1 MRVLDLAKQYE
12 PHAVEVRRTLHS
24 HPELGFEEEK
34 TTELIR
40 KELLSYGIEVQELP
54 GLKTGI
60 TAVIRGGK
68 PGKTLAIRE
77 DIDALPMTEQSGLE
91 FASCNGLTHA
101 CGHDI
106 HCSSLLL
113 TARILQDMREEL
125 SGNVRLIFQPAE
137 ERVTGAETIIAAG
150 VMELEPKCDCV
161 IGFHCSPEIDA
172 GTVGL
177 IKGPANA
184 STDTVYI
191 TVEGKGGHGAH
202 PYRCVDPIITS
213 AYMLTQL
220 QTIISRE
227 NPAVQPAVLTFG
239 TIQGGTAINV
249 IPTEVKLGGT
259 LRAFNEE
266 GRRKIWDAIR
276 RVAEYSC
283 QAMRANAKVEIE
295 PGVPSLINDEEVI
308 NRLRSAA
315 EKTLGTEHIYSIPA
329 PSPGSDDFSRFLE
342 LVPGAQFR
350 VGTGTD
356 DPQTRIGLHNPQ
368 NIFSEK
374 AIVTGAVVMA
384 QYALDY
390 LV

>member
-1 MRVLDLAKQYE
+1 MSVLELADQYA
-12 PHAVEVRRTLHS
+12 PHAIELRRMLHKN
-24 HPELGFEEEK
+24 PELGFEEEK

-40 KELLSYGIEVQELP
+40 NELISYGIEVQELS
-54 GLKTGI
+54 GLKTGV

-77 DIDALPMTEQSGLE
+77 DIDALPLTEESGLD

-113 TARILQDMREEL
+113 TARILQEMRSEL
-125 SGNVRLIFQPAE
+125 AGNVRLIFQPAE
-137 ERVTGAETIIAAG
+137 ERVTGAETMIGAG
-150 VMELEPKCDCV
+150 VMDLVPQCDSI

-172 GTVGL
+172 GTIGL

-202 PYRCVDPIITS
+202 PYRCVDPVITS

-220 QTIISRE
+220 QSIISRE

-276 RVAEYSC
+276 RVATHSC
-283 QAMRANAKVEIE
+283 QAMRADAKVEIQE
-295 PGVPSLINDEEVI
+295 GVPSLINDGEVI
-308 NRLRSAA
+308 DRLRSAA
-315 EKTLGTEHIYSIPA
+315 EKTLGAEHIYSIPS
-329 PSPGSDDFSRFLE
+329 PSPGSDDFSRFLDI
-342 LVPGAQFR
+342 VPGAQFR

-356 DPQTRIGLHNPQ
+356 DPQTRIGLHNPK

>member
-1 MRVLDLAKQYE
+1 MNVQELAQKYA
-12 PHAVEVRRTLHS
+12 PHAIELRRELHRN
-24 HPELGFEEEK
+24 PELGNEEFR

-40 KELLSYGIEVQELP
+40 RELTSYGIEIQELN
-54 GLKTGI
+54 GLKTGV

-68 PGKTLAIRE
+68 PGKTVGIRE
-77 DIDALPMTEQSGLE
+77 DIDALPLEEKTGLE
-91 FASCNGLTHA
+91 FASCNGLAHA

-113 TARILQDMREEL
+113 TARILQEMREEL
-125 SGNVRLIFQPAE
+125 AGNVRLIFQPAE
-137 ERVTGAETIIAAG
+137 EKVTGAEDMLAAG

-172 GTVGL
+172 GTIGL

-191 TVEGKGGHGAH
+191 TVQGKGGHGAH

-213 AYMLTQL
+213 AYMLTQM

-239 TIQGGTAINV
+239 MIQGGTAINI
-249 IPTEVKLGGT
+249 IPTEVQLGGT

-266 GRRKIWDAIR
+266 GRRKIWDAIH
-276 RVAEYSC
+276 RVANNSC
-283 QAMRANAKVEIE
+283 QAMRATAQVEVKE
-295 PGVPSLINDEEVI
+295 GVPCLINNADVI
-308 NRLRSAA
+308 DRLRAA
-315 EKTLGTEHIYSIPA
+315 ADTVLGPDHIYAIPN
-329 PSPGSDDFSRFLE
+329 PSPGSDDFSRFSE

-350 VGTGTD
+350 VGTGND

-368 NIFSEK
+368 NIFDE
-374 AIVTGAVVMA
+374 AGIPTGAMVMA

-390 LV
+390 LK